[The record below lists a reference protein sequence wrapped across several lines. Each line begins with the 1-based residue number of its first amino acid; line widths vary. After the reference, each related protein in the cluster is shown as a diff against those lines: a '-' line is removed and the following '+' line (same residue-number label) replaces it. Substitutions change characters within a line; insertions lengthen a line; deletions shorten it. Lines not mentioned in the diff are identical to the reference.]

1 MRAVVQAALW
11 CHSNGV
17 PPGWAKSGQRPDVL
31 NRRVAGDD
39 GDGDWKS
46 AGHRPAGDGGDEGTG
61 SHRLRRGAEH

>member
-31 NRRVAGDD
+31 NRRI
-39 GDGDWKS
+39 S